1 MNKHVMTVACCAVL
15 FSGCAMMEEKE
26 PTATATLEP
35 RSGSTVSGNLTFTQ
49 IGDVVRVTGVIKGHT
64 KGTKGFHIHEK
75 GDCSDDKGLNTG
87 GHFNPHQSKH
97 GGPYE
102 PVKHAGDLG
111 NITFNDAGVANINFT
126 VGDISVTRDR
136 PDGIIGRAVIVHA
149 ATDDLKT
156 DPTGNAGGRVA
167 CGVIV
172 GGDADSSQGGMKYQ
186 PY

>member
-1 MNKHVMTVACCAVL
+1 MRKPVLTVACCAVL

-35 RSGSTVSGNLTFTQ
+35 RSGSNVSGTLTFSQ
-49 IGDVVRVTGVIKGHT
+49 VGDVVRVTGEIKGHT
-64 KGTKGFHIHEK
+64 KGPKGFHIHEK
-75 GDCSDDKGLNTG
+75 GYCSDDKAMSTG
-87 GHFNPHQSKH
+87 GHFNPHKSKH

-111 NITFNDAGVANINFT
+111 NITFNDAGVAKINFT
-126 VGDISVTRDR
+126 VGDISVSRDR

-172 GGDADSSQGGMKYQ
+172 AGDAGSSPRGMNY
-186 PY
+186 